1 MPFSPLDVAKSEPRL
16 SHLSDCLPAIRPPL
30 LPADVVRMEVTEPPD
45 AIAGFR
51 PLSIPE
57 PGHDM
62 APDHVIVILPALQH
76 PEQLPECQPIDFVD
90 MPEAQNANHLPEPL
104 IAIGNDDSAER
115 NASLIAFSSAASIRA
130 DDAFWL
136 TSTCAISF

>member
-1 MPFSPLDVAKSEPRL
+1 L
-16 SHLSDCLPAIRPPL
+16 SHLSDCLPAVWPPL
-30 LPADVVRMEVTEPPD
+30 LSADVVRVKVTEPPD

-51 PLSIPE
+51 SLSIPE
-57 PGHDM
+57 PCHDM

-76 PEQLPECQPIDFVD
+76 PEQLPECQTVD
-90 MPEAQNANHLPEPL
+90 VFNMPEAQNANHSPEPL
-104 IAIGNDDSAER
+104 IAIGDNDSAER

>member
-1 MPFSPLDVAKSEPRL
+1 L
-16 SHLSDCLPAIRPPL
+16 SHLSDCLPAVWPPL
-30 LPADVVRMEVTEPPD
+30 LLFDVVRMEVAEPPD

-51 PLSIPE
+51 SLSIPE
-57 PGHDM
+57 PCHDM

-76 PEQLPECQPIDFVD
+76 PEQLPECQTVDVVD
-90 MPEAQNANHLPEPL
+90 MPETQNANHSPEPL
-104 IAIGNDDSAER
+104 IAIGDNDSAER

>member
-1 MPFSPLDVAKSEPRL
+1 M

-30 LPADVVRMEVTEPPD
+30 LSADVVRVKVTEPPD

-51 PLSIPE
+51 PLSIPY

-76 PEQLPECQPIDFVD
+76 PEQLPECQTVD
-90 MPEAQNANHLPEPL
+90 VFDMAEAQNANHSPEPL

>member
-1 MPFSPLDVAKSEPRL
+1 MPVCPLNVARSEPRL
-16 SHLSDCLPAIRPPL
+16 SHLSDCLPAVWPPL
-30 LPADVVRMEVTEPPD
+30 LFADVVRMEITEPPD
-45 AIAGFR
+45 AIAGFG

-76 PEQLPECQPIDFVD
+76 PEQLPECQTVD
-90 MPEAQNANHLPEPL
+90 VFDMAEAQNANHSPEPL
-104 IAIGNDDSAER
+104 IAIGDNDSAER